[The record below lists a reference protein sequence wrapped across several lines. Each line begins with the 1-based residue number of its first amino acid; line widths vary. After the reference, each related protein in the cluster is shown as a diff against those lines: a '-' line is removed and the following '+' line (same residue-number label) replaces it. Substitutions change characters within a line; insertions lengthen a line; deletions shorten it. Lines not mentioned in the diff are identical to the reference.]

1 MNLNKVNTGGR
12 SGKKDAG
19 MGRDQAARVA
29 SREPTARKKRPAVK
43 IEPRRE
49 KPAGGKNET
58 NSGKILRWTGA
69 QAQNRGPKTRSTSY
83 KEGKTNST
91 NKMRKRYL
99 HRIKNGIQHEILVH
113 GTLLLI

>member
-19 MGRDQAARVA
+19 MGRDRAARVA
-29 SREPTARKKRPAVK
+29 AREPTARKKRPAVK

-83 KEGKTNST
+83 KGRQTAPTKCEKDFFIESIMDYNM
-91 NKMRKRYL
+91 KF
-99 HRIKNGIQHEILVH
+99 
-113 GTLLLI
+113 